1 MTGSLFLAQQLN
13 GDNFPAWGRSR
24 LLKVHP
30 CSGGPVLRR
39 HGNWPT
45 VEPNCPVRE
54 AVHYAG
60 LSYQS
65 LIGVSDVLKFPV
77 AKSLKV
83 SAECSAHAPLYI
95 LARGTFRVDAFT

>member
-1 MTGSLFLAQQLN
+1 
-13 GDNFPAWGRSR
+13 
-24 LLKVHP
+24 VHP

-60 LSYQS
+60 LYS
-65 LIGVSDVLKFPV
+65 
-77 AKSLKV
+77 
-83 SAECSAHAPLYI
+83 
-95 LARGTFRVDAFT
+95 